1 MKRVL
6 VILMIGICGLWAE
19 SPSVRIKDIAS
30 IAGVRSNQLMGVGLV
45 VGLKGTGDSGSVFT
59 DKALTNLLSNFGASV
74 QKDIYKS
81 KNVAAVMVTAELPAF
96 VKLGQKV
103 DVMVSSI
110 GDATSLKDG
119 TLLMTPLKGPDD
131 KVYVVAQGQV
141 VAAITSNPR
150 KKLNES
156 LSKVIDGGIVEKEVA
171 FDLVE
176 KNTLSVLLKRADFTT
191 AERVATTLER
201 GGFAGAKALDAITI
215 EVPLTPED
223 KESLVSL
230 ISRIEDLLVI
240 PDSVAKVVINQR
252 TGTVVIGENVRLA
265 PVAISHGEIEIKIT
279 TQNAQTNVTDEL
291 LAATNPVEQALA
303 ANTEAQAGTPEQ
315 AAEGQ
320 GATKKSK
327 AEDNRGKLIQLKAG
341 TSLSSLVKALNS
353 VGATPQ
359 DMIAIIQA
367 LKAAGSLTADVE
379 VI

>member
-1 MKRVL
+1 MTRVL
-6 VILMIGICGLWAE
+6 VLLMFCFLPLLAE
-19 SPSVRIKDIAS
+19 SPAVRIKDIAS
-30 IAGVRSNQLMGVGLV
+30 IAGVRTNQLMGVGLV
-45 VGLKGTGDSGSVFT
+45 VGLKGTGDSSSVFT
-59 DKALTNLLSNFGASV
+59 DKALTNLLANFGASV

-96 VKLGQKV
+96 VKQGQKI

-110 GDATSLKDG
+110 GDASSLKDG

-141 VAAITSNPR
+141 VTAITSNPR
-150 KKLNES
+150 KRLNES
-156 LSKVIDGGIVEKEVA
+156 LSKVLDGGIVERAVA
-171 FDLVE
+171 FDLIE
-176 KNTLSVLLKRADFTT
+176 KNKLSVLLKRADFTT

-201 GGFAGAKALDAITI
+201 SGFAGAKALDAITI

-230 ISRIEDLLVI
+230 ISRIEDLFVV
-240 PDSVAKVVINQR
+240 PDSIAKVVINQR

-265 PVAISHGEIEIKIT
+265 PVAVSHGEIEIKIT
-279 TQNAQTNVTDEL
+279 TPSAQTEVVDEL
-291 LAATNPVEQALA
+291 LAETNLNNAPATII
-303 ANTEAQAGTPEQ
+303 AQDL
-315 AAEGQ
+315 EGQ
-320 GATKKSK
+320 DTAKKSK

-341 TSLSSLVKALNS
+341 TSLNSLVKALNA

-359 DMIAIIQA
+359 DMIAVLQA
-367 LKAAGSLTADVE
+367 LKAAGSLSADVE

>member
-1 MKRVL
+1 MKRCL
-6 VILMIGICGLWAE
+6 VIVCLFCAVLLWAE

-59 DKALTNLLSNFGASV
+59 DKALTNLLANFGASM
-74 QKDIYKS
+74 QKDLYKS

-96 VKLGQKV
+96 VKKGQKI

-119 TLLMTPLKGPDD
+119 TLLLTPLKGPDD

-141 VAAITSNPR
+141 VTALTTNPR
-150 KKLNES
+150 KKLNEA
-156 LSKVIDGGIVEKEVA
+156 LSKVLDGGIVEREVPA
-171 FDLVE
+171 DLVE
-176 KNTLSVLLKRADFTT
+176 KNKLSVLLKRADFTT

-201 GGFAGAKALDAITI
+201 SGFAGAKAKDAITI

-223 KESLVSL
+223 KENLVSL
-230 ISRIEDLLVI
+230 ISRIEDLLVV
-240 PDSVAKVVINQR
+240 PDSIAKVVINQR

-265 PVAISHGEIEIKIT
+265 PVAVSHGEIEIKIT
-279 TQNAQTNVTDEL
+279 TQNAQTNVTEEL
-291 LAATNPVEQALA
+291 LAANNLTETPVVETSPQV
-303 ANTEAQAGTPEQ
+303 
-315 AAEGQ
+315 AENNEIQ
-320 GATKKSK
+320 TTSTKKSK
-327 AEDNRGKLIQLKAG
+327 EDNRGKLIQLKAG
-341 TSLSSLVKALNS
+341 TSLSSLVKALNA

-367 LKAAGSLTADVE
+367 LKAAGSLSADIE

>member
-1 MKRVL
+1 MKRGLIVL
-6 VILMIGICGLWAE
+6 LLFVMCAWAE

-30 IAGVRSNQLMGVGLV
+30 IAGVRANQLMGVGLV

-59 DKALTNLLSNFGASV
+59 DKALTNLLANFGASV
-74 QKDIYKS
+74 QKDLYKS

-96 VKLGQKV
+96 VKQGQKI

-110 GDATSLKDG
+110 GDSSSLKDG

-141 VAAITSNPR
+141 ITALTANPR
-150 KKLNES
+150 KKMNES
-156 LSKVIDGGIVEKEVA
+156 LSKVLDGGIVEKEVS
-171 FDLVE
+171 FELVD
-176 KNTLSVLLKRADFTT
+176 KNKVSVLLKRADFTT
-191 AERVATTLER
+191 AERVASALER

-215 EVPLTPED
+215 EVPLTPDD
-223 KESLVSL
+223 KENIVPL
-230 ISRIEDLLVI
+230 ISRIEDFLVV

-265 PVAISHGEIEIKIT
+265 PVAVSHGEIEIKIVSK
-279 TQNAQTNVTDEL
+279 NEQTDVMDEL
-291 LAATNPVEQALA
+291 LAATNAPAPVAVGVPPTAETALD
-303 ANTEAQAGTPEQ
+303 AN
-315 AAEGQ
+315 GQ
-320 GATKKSK
+320 PIASAPK
-327 AEDNRGKLIQLKAG
+327 EVDNRGKLIQLKAG
-341 TSLSSLVKALNS
+341 TSLSSLVKALNA

-367 LKAAGSLTADVE
+367 LKAAGSLSADVE